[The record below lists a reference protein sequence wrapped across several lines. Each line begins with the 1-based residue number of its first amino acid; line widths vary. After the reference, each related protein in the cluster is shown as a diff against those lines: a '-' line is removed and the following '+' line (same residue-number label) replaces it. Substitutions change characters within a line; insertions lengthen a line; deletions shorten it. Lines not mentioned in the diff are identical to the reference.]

1 MDNTEKRLEGIF
13 ETVFPDLSPDKV
25 RTASQDSLE
34 NWDSIAAITLMNL
47 IEEEF
52 GIQMDFDDA
61 ERLTSFS
68 EIMNYLNERVTNPA
82 V

>member
-61 ERLTSFS
+61 ERLTPFS
-68 EIMNYLNERVTNPA
+68 EMMNYLNERVTNPA